1 MIILETDRLTLSEL
15 TFGDSSFV
23 LELVNTPGWLTY
35 IGDRNIKNS
44 EQAKEY
50 LENGPLKSY
59 AQHQFGLWLV
69 TRKQDGAKLGICGL
83 LKRDYL
89 DQPDLGFAFLP
100 EFTGQ
105 GYAQESANATIA
117 YAHSRLKI
125 TDISALVLAENKRS
139 IHLLEKIGM
148 AFKETIAVGSESL
161 QLYGVILD
169 ESYPNRSELK

>member
-1 MIILETDRLTLSEL
+1 MIILETDRLTLREL
-15 TFGDSSFV
+15 TFYDSPFI
-23 LELVNTPGWLTY
+23 LELVNTPGWLAY
-35 IGDRNIKNS
+35 IGDRNIKNN

-50 LENGPLKSY
+50 LKNGPLKSY

-69 TRKQDGAKLGICGL
+69 TRKQDGEKLGICGL

-117 YAHSRLKI
+117 YAHDKLKI
-125 TDISALVLAENKRS
+125 TGISALVIAENKRS
-139 IHLLEKIGM
+139 IHLLDKIGM
-148 AFKETIAVGSESL
+148 SFQKTITVGPESL
-161 QLYGVILD
+161 QLHGVK
-169 ESYPNRSELK
+169 N

>member
-1 MIILETDRLTLSEL
+1 MIILETDRLTLREL
-15 TFGDSSFV
+15 TFYDSSFI

-35 IGDRNIKNS
+35 IGDRNIKNN
-44 EQAKEY
+44 EQAKKY

-69 TRKQDGAKLGICGL
+69 TRKQDGEKLGICGL

-100 EFTGQ
+100 EFTGK
-105 GYAQESANATIA
+105 GYAKESANATIA
-117 YAHSRLKI
+117 YAHSKLKI
-125 TDISALVLAENKRS
+125 TDISALVIAENKRS

-148 AFKETIAVGSESL
+148 SFQKTITVGPESL
-161 QLYGVILD
+161 QLYGVK
-169 ESYPNRSELK
+169 N

>member
-1 MIILETDRLTLSEL
+1 MIILETDRLTLREL
-15 TFGDSSFV
+15 AFDDSSFI

-35 IGDRNIKNS
+35 IGDRNIKNN

-50 LENGPLKSY
+50 LKNGPLKSY

-69 TRKQDGAKLGICGL
+69 TRKQDGEKLGICGL

-105 GYAQESANATIA
+105 GYAQESANATVA
-117 YAHSRLKI
+117 YARGRLKI
-125 TDISALVLAENKRS
+125 TGISAIVLPENKRS

-148 AFKETIAVGSESL
+148 GFKKTITVDSASL
-161 QLYGVILD
+161 QLYSI
-169 ESYPNRSELK
+169 ES